1 MIYRNEEHYADP
13 TAGNAFR
20 NIARQSYGPARKKRR
35 TGGQVREER
44 HENKGRGYRGEPYRG
59 DCPPG
64 TVKEDA
70 V

>member
-20 NIARQSYGPARKKRR
+20 NIARQRYGPARKKRR

-44 HENKGRGYRGEPYRG
+44 HENKGRVIGENRTG
-59 DCPPG
+59 G
-64 TVKEDA
+64 TVPL
-70 V
+70 VR